1 MKLFLSL
8 LLIWLAWSQTGS
20 LQVQPVTRVL
30 SSSSNYTLTYYTFY
44 NLPSGATFLLDFSS
58 TYITVP
64 SATINSSATIQSTP
78 SASST
83 ANCSSSKCTLMLN
96 QAVTA
101 YSSVV
106 FTFGALTNPYFLMNQ
121 TIMVTVTFNASYK
134 ENLNSTISGTQY
146 TPLTVVLNNMVQSNY
161 GVGNTEVTYTFNLTL
176 PMTPKDP
183 QLAVTLPSQVGI
195 GNLQTTLSF
204 YNRY

>member
-8 LLIWLAWSQTGS
+8 LLVWLAWSQTGS
-20 LQVQPVTRVL
+20 LQVQPVTSAL
-30 SSSSNYTLTYYTFY
+30 SASSNYTLTYYTFY

-96 QAVTA
+96 QAATA

>member
-8 LLIWLAWSQTGS
+8 LLVWLAWSQTGS
-20 LQVQPVTRVL
+20 LQVQPVTRAL

-64 SATINSSATIQSTP
+64 SATINSSATIQSIP

>member
-8 LLIWLAWSQTGS
+8 LLVWLAWSQTGS
-20 LQVQPVTRVL
+20 LQVQPVTRAL